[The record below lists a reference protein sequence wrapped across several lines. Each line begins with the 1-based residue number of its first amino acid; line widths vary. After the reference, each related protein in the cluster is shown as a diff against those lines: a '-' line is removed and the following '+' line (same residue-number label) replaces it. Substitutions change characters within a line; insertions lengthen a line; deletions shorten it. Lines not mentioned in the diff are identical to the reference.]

1 MTIDWWTLGFQTV
14 NVVILIWLLQRFFWR
29 PVAAMIAQRQVS
41 AKAVMTDAQAQRDK
55 AASALADV
63 EKTRAGFAKER
74 DGVLA
79 SARAEADKAAAA
91 SLEAAKQAAATLEAA
106 ANASIAKEQAAA
118 EQTWRDRASHLA
130 VEMAQHLAARLDGVV
145 VRATFLDWLIKA
157 IGELPEATRQA
168 ALANGAVLDAVS
180 ATPPGP
186 AELEHMRE
194 VIGKAF
200 AGHPQIDFRT
210 DPALIAGLE
219 LHSPHLTVTNSWQA
233 DLSKFLE
240 DLTHDGQK

>member
-29 PVAAMIAQRQVS
+29 PVAALIAQRQVS

-79 SARAEADKAAAA
+79 AAHAQADKAAAA
-91 SLEAAKQAAATLEAA
+91 SLETAKQAAVVLEAA
-106 ANASIAKEQAAA
+106 AKASIAKEQAAA

-130 VEMAQHLAARLDGVV
+130 VEIAQRLAGRLDGGA
-145 VRATFLDWLIKA
+145 VRATFLDWLIQA
-157 IGELPEATRQA
+157 IAALPEATRQA
-168 ALANGAVLDAVS
+168 ALAKGMVLEAVT
-180 ATPPGP
+180 ATPLDP
-186 AELEHMRE
+186 ADLEHVRQA
-194 VIGKAF
+194 IDKAF
-200 AGHPQIDFRT
+200 AGHPQIDFKT
-210 DPALIAGLE
+210 DPALIEGLE

-233 DLSKFLE
+233 DLSKILA
-240 DLTHDGQK
+240 DLTHDR